1 MILTSIDFIIKELKS
16 LHNKFTNSNIRYEFC
31 KSTNTHLVEVTPIEF
46 YNSESYMEAELDLE
60 DLFTEN
66 YPNEDLVFI
75 SEQSLSKITDPIF
88 EIFCQKTGGF
98 RTDFIVFPTF
108 SDFVD
113 TCEDEYQNMGETN
126 YALAA

>member
-16 LHNKFTNSNIRYEFC
+16 LHNKFRNSNIRYEFC

-46 YNSESYMEAELDLE
+46 YNSETYMEAELDLE
-60 DLFTEN
+60 DLFFEN
-66 YPNEDLVFI
+66 YSNEDLIFI

-88 EIFCQKTGGF
+88 EIFSQKSGGF
-98 RTDFIVFPTF
+98 RTDFIVFPILT
-108 SDFVD
+108 DFLNI
-113 TCEDEYQNMGETN
+113 CEDEYQNMEEVN